1 MKKDTGFYGI
11 VQEYFEKRILY
22 GFYVYGDRLPS
33 IQKLC
38 VIFAMAPA
46 TIRSALGQLEK
57 QGYIKVDARKGSEVI
72 YQASPAKFRE
82 NAARY
87 FGVRREGIADLFQS
101 AELLFEPLWETR
113 IIMSNGLAQN
123 LYWEVIRYL
132 RFPYLMDIEKQ
143 RVICENLKKRS
154 VSDIIAYLRNEFE
167 SAYRPA
173 AEEILTFI
181 EEACKEYPLDEEEPI
196 PFWWSIY
203 RQRPQIR
210 YTLVSDII
218 RDVIRGRYPQGS
230 YLPSLPRLADQYQV
244 SVNTIRRAL
253 DILEGL
259 GVASSLQGK
268 GTLVRKEPGEIN
280 MEKTEI
286 QEGMRLFQDS
296 MELLEATIRPISV
309 YTLKAAGGRK
319 RERLAERLERLER
332 EKTSYVCFEAY
343 LSFIE
348 EECPSGVI
356 RECYSKLREL
366 LAWGYP
372 FAVIRARKRGLHEE
386 FREVIKQMA
395 AFLRQDKIEEFADT
409 WERLIQH
416 EEIQKRS

>member
-1 MKKDTGFYGI
+1 MESCRNILRQGFYMDSTCMETGSH
-11 VQEYFEKRILY
+11 QYRNSASSLPWRRPPS
-22 GFYVYGDRLPS
+22 GQRWDR
-33 IQKLC
+33 
-38 VIFAMAPA
+38 
-46 TIRSALGQLEK
+46 LEK

-268 GTLVRKEPGEIN
+268 GTLVRKEPGKSIW
-280 MEKTEI
+280 
-286 QEGMRLFQDS
+286 R
-296 MELLEATIRPISV
+296 R
-309 YTLKAAGGRK
+309 RK
-319 RERLAERLERLER
+319 YR
-332 EKTSYVCFEAY
+332 
-343 LSFIE
+343 
-348 EECPSGVI
+348 
-356 RECYSKLREL
+356 RECVCSRTAWNCWKPRSGRYPSIRLKRQGAEKEKDWQRGWRGWSEKKLVM
-366 LAWGYP
+366 Y
-372 FAVIRARKRGLHEE
+372 V
-386 FREVIKQMA
+386 
-395 AFLRQDKIEEFADT
+395 LRRIC
-409 WERLIQH
+409 RL
-416 EEIQKRS
+416 

>member
-11 VQEYFEKRILY
+11 VQEYFETRILY

-143 RVICENLKKRS
+143 RVICENLK
-154 VSDIIAYLRNEFE
+154 
-167 SAYRPA
+167 
-173 AEEILTFI
+173 
-181 EEACKEYPLDEEEPI
+181 
-196 PFWWSIY
+196 
-203 RQRPQIR
+203 
-210 YTLVSDII
+210 
-218 RDVIRGRYPQGS
+218 
-230 YLPSLPRLADQYQV
+230 
-244 SVNTIRRAL
+244 
-253 DILEGL
+253 
-259 GVASSLQGK
+259 
-268 GTLVRKEPGEIN
+268 
-280 MEKTEI
+280 
-286 QEGMRLFQDS
+286 
-296 MELLEATIRPISV
+296 
-309 YTLKAAGGRK
+309 
-319 RERLAERLERLER
+319 
-332 EKTSYVCFEAY
+332 
-343 LSFIE
+343 
-348 EECPSGVI
+348 
-356 RECYSKLREL
+356 
-366 LAWGYP
+366 
-372 FAVIRARKRGLHEE
+372 
-386 FREVIKQMA
+386 
-395 AFLRQDKIEEFADT
+395 
-409 WERLIQH
+409 
-416 EEIQKRS
+416 